1 MWHLHKAP
9 LIERFSVLIASSG
22 GARNP
27 DVPQCTLRFFGSIRF
42 RPPGRWGQFVA
53 VQATLSAS
61 LSTFN
66 TLVMSWVGLFIFSLA
81 FFFVLLFLLSRF
93 VGYMKKE
100 QNMEIESLKD
110 TLIDKDNPVG
120 LRGAE
125 LEKLKQQQAEAQRH
139 LREVISRIPVVQKD
153 GRFQIDQEEV
163 QRRKA
168 AEQRNGSSG
177 DAGNDVQ

>member
-1 MWHLHKAP
+1 MCRAVHSGFVSSPA
-9 LIERFSVLIASSG
+9 SIAG
-22 GARNP
+22 
-27 DVPQCTLRFFGSIRF
+27 
-42 RPPGRWGQFVA
+42 RPGQFAAGPV
-53 VQATLSAS
+53 TLSAF
-61 LSTFN
+61 LSTIN

-120 LRGAE
+120 LRGEE

-139 LREVISRIPVVQKD
+139 LREVIAKIPVVQKE

-163 QRRKA
+163 RRRKA
-168 AEQRNGSSG
+168 EAQRNGSPG
-177 DAGNDVQ
+177 EAGNDVR